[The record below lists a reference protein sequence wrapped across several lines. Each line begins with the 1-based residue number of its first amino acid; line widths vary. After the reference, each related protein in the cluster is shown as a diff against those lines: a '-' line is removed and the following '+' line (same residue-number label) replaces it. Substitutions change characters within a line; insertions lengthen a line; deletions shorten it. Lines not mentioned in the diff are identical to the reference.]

1 MGRVVDPRIR
11 RSDERNLTPRIFIAS
26 EGLNGV
32 EVWQG
37 EPPQKLTVIPSG
49 GTLTHNMGVSN
60 NARWVVASNRYS
72 GNVTI
77 YDTQTLTVVAK
88 IAVGP
93 APHDMAWL
101 PDDSRLYISL
111 ESAPYIAVIDTA
123 TWKTLPPIM
132 VDTPTHDLTI
142 IPGGKE
148 MWATGIKYRGL
159 LFIDLE
165 QNKLVDTYKYFP
177 EGSHDAYYRPQED
190 EMWLSSSGFI
200 GGPHDANPN
209 IVIFDR
215 ATRKI
220 KDTRPYG
227 LYPFHSGKRHKDTVY
242 FPKNDSQ
249 IMWFSDRG
257 WSPRVGRGVGGV
269 LAIDVKERKVVKS
282 ISTGNGPF
290 HISYGP
296 NGWLYLTNQDDSTL
310 SIVDTDRLELVRTI
324 KVAPSPHGISVVGVE
339 P

>member
-11 RSDERNLTPRIFIAS
+11 RADERNLTPRIFIAS

-49 GTLTHNMGVSN
+49 GTMTHNLGVSN
-60 NARWVVASNRYS
+60 SARWVVASNRYS

-77 YDTQTLTVVAK
+77 YDTQTLTTVAK

-111 ESAPYIAVIDTA
+111 EAAPYIAVIDTA
-123 TWKTLPPIM
+123 TWKTLPPIL

-142 IPGGKE
+142 MPGGKE

-165 QNKLVDTYKYFP
+165 KNKLVDTYKYFP

-190 EMWLSSSGFI
+190 EVWLSSSGFI

-209 IVIFDR
+209 IVILDR

-227 LYPFHSGKRHKDTVY
+227 LYPFHSGKRHKDTLY
-242 FPKNDSQ
+242 FPQNDDKV
-249 IMWFSDRG
+249 MWFSDRG
-257 WSPRVGRGVGGV
+257 WSPKVGRGVGGV
-269 LAIDVKERKVVKS
+269 LAIDVKERKVIKS
-282 ISTGNGPF
+282 IPTGNGPF

-296 NGWLYLTNQDDSTL
+296 NGWLYLINQDDSSL
-310 SIVDTDRLELVRTI
+310 SIVDTERLELVRTI

>member
-1 MGRVVDPRIR
+1 LGKVVDPRIA
-11 RSDERNLTPRIFIAS
+11 RSDFRNLTPRIFIAS
-26 EGLNGV
+26 EGYNGV

-37 EPPQKLTVIPSG
+37 EPPQKIALIPSG
-49 GTLTHNMGVSN
+49 GVTTHNLGVSN
-60 NARWVVASNRYS
+60 NARWVVSSNRYT
-72 GNVTI
+72 GNVTV
-77 YDTQTLTVVAK
+77 YDTQTLTVTAK

-93 APHDMAWL
+93 APHDMAWS
-101 PDDSRLYISL
+101 PDDTRLYISL

-123 TWKTLPPIM
+123 TWKTLAPIL

-142 IPGGKE
+142 ITGGKE

-165 QNKLVDTYKYFP
+165 QNKLVSTYKYFP
-177 EGSHDAYYRPQED
+177 EGSHDAYYRPQDD
-190 EMWLSSSGFI
+190 EVWLSSSGFI
-200 GGPHDANPN
+200 GGPQDANPN

-227 LYPFHSGKRHKDTVY
+227 LYPFHSGKRFKDTVY
-242 FPKNDSQ
+242 FPKNDNE

-257 WSPRVGRGVGGV
+257 WSPKVGRGKGGV
-269 LAIDVKERKVVKS
+269 LAIDVKSRQVVKY
-282 ISTGNGPF
+282 IPTGNGPF

-296 NGWLYLTNQDDSTL
+296 NGWLYLINQDDSTL
-310 SIVDTDRLELVRTI
+310 SVVDTDKMELVRTI
-324 KVAPSPHGISVVGVE
+324 KVAPSPHGVSVVGVE
-339 P
+339 N